1 MAQTLQS
8 YITQVR
14 YLLHDAQANFYTNDQ
29 LTGYINSARERV
41 VRDTG
46 CLRTVQVSQTP
57 APPVAGGSNPV
68 IWASGLAVT
77 AGQYVF
83 SNIYIYQIV
92 TGGTLGSTVPPYPS
106 ANYVYPPSGT
116 LTLSDSSVTYQYVG
130 PCEVINFAALP
141 SGVLTL
147 DILNINL
154 YWGNSRIPLRYLPWT
169 DFNAQLRYWQ
179 NNVQRPICFSIYG
192 QSQIYVGPVPDQAYV
207 IDLDTVILPTAMVNL
222 SDTDTIIDPYDTV
235 VQFYAAHLAKYY
247 EQSFGE
253 AEIYLQQYKQK
264 TQSVLASVF
273 TRRIPTPYSTP
284 Y

>member
-1 MAQTLQS
+1 MAQTLQG

-29 LTGYINSARERV
+29 LIGYINSARERV

-68 IWASGLAVT
+68 IWSSGLTVAT
-77 AGQYVF
+77 NDYVF
-83 SNIYIYQIV
+83 YNIFIYKVI
-92 TGGTLGSTVPPYPS
+92 TGGVLGSTAPPYPS
-106 ANYVYPPSGT
+106 GTNVYPPSTSFTDGT
-116 LTLSDSSVTYQYVG
+116 ATLQYAG

-141 SGVLTL
+141 SGLQTL
-147 DILNINL
+147 DIININL
-154 YWGNSRIPLRYLPWT
+154 YWGNSRIPLRYLPWS

-222 SDTDTIIDPYDTV
+222 SDTDTINDPYDTV

-264 TQSVLASVF
+264 TQAVLVSVF

-284 Y
+284 F

>member
-1 MAQTLQS
+1 MAQTLQG

-57 APPVAGGSNPV
+57 APPVAGGANPV

-83 SNIYIYQIV
+83 SNVYIYQIV
-92 TGGTLGSTVPPYPS
+92 TGGTLGTVVPPYPS
-106 ANYVYPPSGT
+106 ATYVYPPTGT
-116 LTLSDSSVTYQYVG
+116 LTLSDSSVTYKYVG
-130 PCEVINFAALP
+130 PCEVINYAALP
-141 SGVLTL
+141 SGLLTL

-222 SDTDTIIDPYDTV
+222 ADTDTINDPYDTV
-235 VQFYAAHLAKYY
+235 IQFYAAHLAKYY

-264 TQSVLASVF
+264 TQSVLVSVF

-284 Y
+284 F

>member
-29 LTGYINSARERV
+29 LIGYINSARERV

-46 CLRTVQVSQTP
+46 CSRAVQVTQAP
-57 APPVAGGSNPV
+57 APPVAGGNNPV
-68 IWASGLAVT
+68 IWSTGLVVT
-77 AGQYVF
+77 ANQYVF
-83 SNIYIYQIV
+83 SNIFIYKIIV
-92 TGGTLGSTVPPYPS
+92 GGTLGSEVPPYPS

-116 LTLSDSSVTYQYVG
+116 LTLTDSSVTYQYVA

-141 SGVLTL
+141 SGLQTL
-147 DILNINL
+147 DILNVNI

-169 DFNAQLRYWQ
+169 QFNAQLRYYQ
-179 NNVQRPICFSIYG
+179 NYIGRPIAFSIFG
-192 QSQIYVGPVPDQAYV
+192 QSQIYVGPIPDQAYV
-207 IDLDTVILPTAMVNL
+207 AELDTVILPTALVNL
-222 SDTDTIIDPYDTV
+222 ADTDTINDPYDTV
-235 VQFYAAHLAKYY
+235 IQFYAAHLAKYY

-264 TQSVLASVF
+264 TQSVLVSVF

-284 Y
+284 F

>member
-1 MAQTLQS
+1 MAQTLQG
-8 YITQVR
+8 YLTQVR

-29 LTGYINSARERV
+29 LIGYINSARERV

-68 IWASGLAVT
+68 IWSAGLSVAT
-77 AGQYVF
+77 DSYVF
-83 SNIYIYQIV
+83 SNIYIYKVV
-92 TGGTLGSTVPPYPS
+92 TGGVLGSTSPPYPS
-106 ANYVYPPSGT
+106 GTYVYPPTTTFTDGT
-116 LTLSDSSVTYQYVG
+116 ATLQYAG
-130 PCEVINFAALP
+130 PCEVINYAALP
-141 SGVLTL
+141 SGVQTL
-147 DILNINL
+147 DVLNINL

-222 SDTDTIIDPYDTV
+222 TDTDTINDPYDTV

-264 TQSVLASVF
+264 TQSVLVSVF

-284 Y
+284 F

>member
-14 YLLHDAQANFYTNDQ
+14 YLLHDAQSNFYTNEQ

-46 CLRTVQVSQTP
+46 CLRTVQVTQAP
-57 APPVAGGSNPV
+57 APPVSGGNNPV
-68 IWASGLAVT
+68 IWSNGLVVT
-77 AGQYVF
+77 ANQYVF
-83 SNIYIYQIV
+83 SNIFIYKIIV
-92 TGGTLGSTVPPYPS
+92 GGTLGAEVPPYPS
-106 ANYVYPPSGT
+106 ADYVYPPSGT
-116 LTLSDSSVTYQYVG
+116 LTLTDSAVTYQYVA

-141 SGVLTL
+141 SGLQTL
-147 DILNINL
+147 DILNVNI

-169 DFNAQLRYWQ
+169 QFNAQLRYYQ
-179 NNVQRPICFSIYG
+179 NYIGRPIAFSIFG
-192 QSQIYVGPVPDQAYV
+192 QSQIYIGPIPDQAYV
-207 IDLDTVILPTAMVNL
+207 AELDTVILPTTMVNL
-222 SDTDTIIDPYDTV
+222 NDTDTINEPYDTV

-264 TQSVLASVF
+264 AQSVLTSTF
-273 TRRIPTPYSTP
+273 TRRIPDPYSTP
-284 Y
+284 F

>member
-1 MAQTLQS
+1 MAQTLQG

-29 LTGYINSARERV
+29 LIGYINSARERV

-68 IWASGLAVT
+68 NWASGLAVS
-77 AGQYVF
+77 AGDYVF
-83 SNIYIYQIV
+83 SNIFIYQIV
-92 TGGTLGSTVPPYPS
+92 SGGTLGSEVPPYPS
-106 ANYVYPPSGT
+106 ANYVYPPSGVLT
-116 LTLSDSSVTYQYVG
+116 LTDSAVTYQYAG

-141 SGVLTL
+141 QGLLTL

-169 DFNAQLRYWQ
+169 NFNAQLRYWQ

-222 SDTDTIIDPYDTV
+222 TDADTIIDPYDTV

-264 TQSVLASVF
+264 TQAVLTSTF
-273 TRRIPTPYSTP
+273 TRRIPDPYSTP
-284 Y
+284 F

>member
-1 MAQTLQS
+1 MAQTLQG

-57 APPVAGGSNPV
+57 CTPVAGGANPV

-92 TGGTLGSTVPPYPS
+92 TGGTLGTVVPPYPS

-130 PCEVINFAALP
+130 PCEVINYAALP
-141 SGVLTL
+141 SGLLTL
-147 DILNINL
+147 DVLNINL

-169 DFNAQLRYWQ
+169 EFNAQLRYWQ

-222 SDTDTIIDPYDTV
+222 ADTDTINDPYDTV
-235 VQFYAAHLAKYY
+235 IQFYAAHLAKYY

-264 TQSVLASVF
+264 TQSVLVSVF

-284 Y
+284 F

>member
-1 MAQTLQS
+1 
-8 YITQVR
+8 
-14 YLLHDAQANFYTNDQ
+14 LLHDAQANFYTNDQ
-29 LTGYINSARERV
+29 LIGYINSARERV

-68 IWASGLAVT
+68 IWSAGLSVAT
-77 AGQYVF
+77 NSYVF
-83 SNIYIYQIV
+83 SNIYIYKV
-92 TGGTLGSTVPPYPS
+92 VAGGVLGSTSPPYPS
-106 ANYVYPPSGT
+106 ANYVYPPTTTFTDGT
-116 LTLSDSSVTYQYVG
+116 ATLQYAG
-130 PCEVINFAALP
+130 PCEVINYAALP
-141 SGVLTL
+141 SGLLTL
-147 DILNINL
+147 DVLNINL

-222 SDTDTIIDPYDTV
+222 TDTDTINDPYDTV

-264 TQSVLASVF
+264 TQSVLVSVF

-284 Y
+284 F

>member
-1 MAQTLQS
+1 M
-8 YITQVR
+8 
-14 YLLHDAQANFYTNDQ
+14 LHYAESNFYNNDQ

-57 APPVAGGSNPV
+57 CTPVAGGANPV

-83 SNIYIYQIV
+83 SNVYIYQIV
-92 TGGTLGSTVPPYPS
+92 TGGTLGTAVPPYPS
-106 ANYVYPPSGT
+106 ATYVYPPSGT

-130 PCEVINFAALP
+130 PCEVINYAALP
-141 SGVLTL
+141 SGLLTL
-147 DILNINL
+147 DVLNINL

-207 IDLDTVILPTAMVNL
+207 IDLDTVILPTTMVNL
-222 SDTDTIIDPYDTV
+222 ADTDTINDPYDTV

-264 TQSVLASVF
+264 TQSVLVSVF

-284 Y
+284 F

>member
-1 MAQTLQS
+1 MAQTLQG
-8 YITQVR
+8 YLTQVR

-29 LTGYINSARERV
+29 LIGYINSARERV

-57 APPVAGGSNPV
+57 CTPVAGGSNPV
-68 IWASGLAVT
+68 IWSSGLSVAT
-77 AGQYVF
+77 GSYVF
-83 SNIYIYQIV
+83 SNIYIYKV
-92 TGGTLGSTVPPYPS
+92 VSGGVLGSTVPPYPS
-106 ANYVYPPSGT
+106 ATYIYPPTTTFTDGT
-116 LTLSDSSVTYQYVG
+116 ATLQYAG
-130 PCEVINFAALP
+130 PCEVINYAALP
-141 SGVLTL
+141 SGLLTL
-147 DILNINL
+147 DVLNINL

-207 IDLDTVILPTAMVNL
+207 IDLDTVILPTTMVNL
-222 SDTDTIIDPYDTV
+222 ADTDTINDPYDTV

-264 TQSVLASVF
+264 TQSVLVSVF

-284 Y
+284 F

>member
-1 MAQTLQS
+1 MAQTLQG

-29 LTGYINSARERV
+29 LIGYINSARERV

-57 APPVAGGSNPV
+57 CTPVAGGANPV

-83 SNIYIYQIV
+83 SNVYIYQIV
-92 TGGTLGSTVPPYPS
+92 TGGTLGTAVPPYPS
-106 ANYVYPPSGT
+106 ATYVYPPSGT

-130 PCEVINFAALP
+130 PCEVINYAALP
-141 SGVLTL
+141 SGLLTL
-147 DILNINL
+147 DIININL

-192 QSQIYVGPVPDQAYV
+192 QSQIYLGPVPDQAYV

-222 SDTDTIIDPYDTV
+222 SDTDTINDPYDTV

-264 TQSVLASVF
+264 TQSVLVSVF

-284 Y
+284 F

>member
-1 MAQTLQS
+1 MAQTLQG

-29 LTGYINSARERV
+29 LIGYINSARERV

-68 IWASGLAVT
+68 IWSAGLTVT
-77 AGQYVF
+77 TGSYVF
-83 SNIYIYQIV
+83 SNIYIYQV
-92 TGGTLGSTVPPYPS
+92 VSGGVLGTTSPPYPS
-106 ANYVYPPSGT
+106 ANNVYPPTTPFTDGT
-116 LTLSDSSVTYQYVG
+116 ATLQYAG

-141 SGVLTL
+141 SGLQTL
-147 DILNINL
+147 DIININL
-154 YWGNSRIPLRYLPWT
+154 YWGNSRIPLRYLPWS

-222 SDTDTIIDPYDTV
+222 SDTDTINDPYDTV

-273 TRRIPTPYSTP
+273 TRRIPTPYSSP
-284 Y
+284 F

>member
-68 IWASGLAVT
+68 IWSAGLSVAT
-77 AGQYVF
+77 GSYVF
-83 SNIYIYQIV
+83 SNIYIYKVV
-92 TGGTLGSTVPPYPS
+92 TGGTLGSTSPPYPS
-106 ANYVYPPSGT
+106 ANYVYPPSTTFTDGT
-116 LTLSDSSVTYQYVG
+116 ATLQYAG

-141 SGVLTL
+141 QGLLTL
-147 DILNINL
+147 DVLNINL

-222 SDTDTIIDPYDTV
+222 TDADTIIDPYDTV

-264 TQSVLASVF
+264 TQAVLTSVF

-284 Y
+284 F

>member
-14 YLLHDAQANFYTNDQ
+14 YLLHDAQSNFYTNDQ

-46 CLRTVQVSQTP
+46 CLRTVQVTQAP
-57 APPVAGGSNPV
+57 APPVSGGNNPV
-68 IWASGLAVT
+68 IWSSGLVVT
-77 AGQYVF
+77 TNQYVF
-83 SNIYIYQIV
+83 SNIFIYKIV
-92 TGGTLGSTVPPYPS
+92 VGGTLGAEVPPYPS
-106 ANYVYPPSGT
+106 ADYVYPPSGT
-116 LTLSDSSVTYQYVG
+116 LTLTDSAVTYQYVA

-141 SGVLTL
+141 SGLQTL
-147 DILNINL
+147 DILNVNI

-169 DFNAQLRYWQ
+169 QFNAQLRYYQ
-179 NNVQRPICFSIYG
+179 NYIGRPIAFSIFG
-192 QSQIYVGPVPDQAYV
+192 QSQIYIGPIPDQAYV
-207 IDLDTVILPTAMVNL
+207 AELDTVILPTTMVNL
-222 SDTDTIIDPYDTV
+222 NDTDTINEPYDTV

-264 TQSVLASVF
+264 AQSVLTSTF
-273 TRRIPTPYSTP
+273 TRRIPDPYSTP
-284 Y
+284 F

>member
-68 IWASGLAVT
+68 NWASGLAVT

-92 TGGTLGSTVPPYPS
+92 TGGTLGATVPPYPS
-106 ANYVYPPSGT
+106 ANYIYPPTGT
-116 LTLSDSSVTYQYVG
+116 LTLPDSSVTYQYVG

-141 SGVLTL
+141 QGLLTL
-147 DILNINL
+147 DVLNINL

-222 SDTDTIIDPYDTV
+222 TDADTIIDPYDTV

-264 TQSVLASVF
+264 TQAVLTSVF

-284 Y
+284 F

>member
-1 MAQTLQS
+1 MAQTLQG

-14 YLLHDAQANFYTNDQ
+14 YLLHDAQSNFYTNDQ
-29 LTGYINSARERV
+29 LIGYINSARERV

-57 APPVAGGSNPV
+57 APPVSGGSNPV
-68 IWASGLAVT
+68 IWSSGLTVAT
-77 AGQYVF
+77 NDYVF
-83 SNIYIYQIV
+83 YNIFIYKVI
-92 TGGTLGSTVPPYPS
+92 TGGVLGSTAPPYPS
-106 ANYVYPPSGT
+106 GTNVYPPSTSFTDGT
-116 LTLSDSSVTYQYVG
+116 ATLQYAG

-141 SGVLTL
+141 SGLLTL
-147 DILNINL
+147 DIININL
-154 YWGNSRIPLRYLPWT
+154 YWGNSRIPLRYLPWS

-222 SDTDTIIDPYDTV
+222 SDTDTINDPYDTV

-273 TRRIPTPYSTP
+273 TRRIPTPYSSP
-284 Y
+284 F